1 MEASPTPPPPPPPA
15 PQASPKRI
23 EVGKVISETFDMYG
37 KNAGPL
43 LGSAAVVFVISGVIQ
58 GFLRDEGGVVLSLIA
73 SIVGLIASALY
84 TGFVVNLVADIRA
97 DGRRDLT
104 AGEMMSMTTPVIL
117 PLIGAAILAGIGIG
131 IGFLLLIIPGLFLL
145 TIWSVVGPAIVV
157 ERTGV
162 LGAFGRSHE
171 LVKGDGWSVFG
182 TIVVAFLIVV
192 IASAIATAIGA
203 AIGLGGLIVGLTL
216 VGILTAPI
224 TALVASILFFD
235 LGGGQGAVP
244 AGEPAPPAPAV

>member
-43 LGSAAVVFVISGVIQ
+43 LGSAVVVFVISGVLQ
-58 GFLRDEGGVVLSLIA
+58 GFLRDEGGFILSLIA

-97 DGRRDLT
+97 DGRRDLS

-131 IGFLLLIIPGLFLL
+131 IGFILLIIPGLFLL

-162 LGAFGRSHE
+162 IGAFGRSHE

-235 LGGGQGAVP
+235 LGGGQGAVS